1 MAATFDTTEQR
12 ILKIIDDNRETIVEF
27 ARDIYDHAELGYK
40 EFRTS
45 KKFVDFMKSL
55 QLPVQ
60 TDLAITGAKAYLNK
74 EKAGNASLALIGEL
88 DALRIPQHAHANQ
101 ETQAAHCC
109 GHHAQLAGVIGAAL
123 ALTDAEVAQKLD
135 GQVIFFATPA
145 EEYGEIEF
153 KNQLIADGK
162 IAYGGGKCEL
172 IRIGAFDDVDVA
184 LAHHI
189 SLEGIRLGS
198 NSGNGFVSKVIR
210 IKGKAA
216 HAAGC
221 PEKGVNALSA
231 ASLGLQALALNRETF
246 RDEDCVRVHPIL
258 TKGGDLVNVVPNEAV
273 LETLVRGK
281 TLEAFA
287 DASVKTD
294 RSFKAG
300 ALAVGAG
307 YRIETMPGYLP
318 SLWQPA
324 PEEMADAVKALAGE
338 KTVYEVRPEEHSG
351 GSTDVGDVQHLIPVI
366 TFNTGGAVGGL
377 HQVDF
382 DIVDEEEAYVLTAK
396 IFALSAY
403 RMLKDGAEVTKRTKQ
418 EYHPRFADKQ
428 EYIAFMDSFN
438 KVEEAKADY
447 KIEGTVPRE
456 LLVSEVRKAAR
467 QFAMQFFHF
476 SKVLYDQFGLEKTKD
491 IVRQTVFELAVDR
504 SDQLREKALAQGLK
518 ADSVEDFM
526 SVIDLPFT
534 GWIPEWGEDHCP
546 YAEVWRTYFDKYP
559 WFREIAPFY
568 CDVIDTTTIEN
579 FSKCLSHRITQ
590 NVILEGTCCKREYF
604 ESDKVKRGEYTYGK
618 KEEN

>member
-153 KNQLIADGK
+153 KNQLIADGR

-198 NSGNGFVSKVIR
+198 NSG
-210 IKGKAA
+210 
-216 HAAGC
+216 
-221 PEKGVNALSA
+221 
-231 ASLGLQALALNRETF
+231 
-246 RDEDCVRVHPIL
+246 
-258 TKGGDLVNVVPNEAV
+258 
-273 LETLVRGK
+273 
-281 TLEAFA
+281 
-287 DASVKTD
+287 
-294 RSFKAG
+294 
-300 ALAVGAG
+300 
-307 YRIETMPGYLP
+307 
-318 SLWQPA
+318 
-324 PEEMADAVKALAGE
+324 
-338 KTVYEVRPEEHSG
+338 
-351 GSTDVGDVQHLIPVI
+351 GSTDVGDVQHLLPVI

-403 RMLKDGAEVTKRTKQ
+403 RMLKNGAEVTKRTKQ

-438 KVEEAKADY
+438 KVEEAD
-447 KIEGTVPRE
+447 IE
-456 LLVSEVRKAAR
+456 
-467 QFAMQFFHF
+467 
-476 SKVLYDQFGLEKTKD
+476 
-491 IVRQTVFELAVDR
+491 
-504 SDQLREKALAQGLK
+504 
-518 ADSVEDFM
+518 
-526 SVIDLPFT
+526 
-534 GWIPEWGEDHCP
+534 
-546 YAEVWRTYFDKYP
+546 
-559 WFREIAPFY
+559 
-568 CDVIDTTTIEN
+568 
-579 FSKCLSHRITQ
+579 
-590 NVILEGTCCKREYF
+590 
-604 ESDKVKRGEYTYGK
+604 
-618 KEEN
+618 